1 MLDANF
7 QIENRKEEQKNKTK
21 GFVATAAFHA
31 LLLLLLYFYVI
42 TPPNPPFEDNDGGM
56 AINFG
61 TSDVGEGDVQPM
73 NYTPVQTETEVT
85 ENASSKPVVSEESVV
100 TQNEE
105 EAIAMNDKKVKEK
118 TVIKP
123 KPDENALFKPSK
135 NPTPT
140 NTEKPKVDDNSLFKP
155 GAYGTPNNSKGDG
168 EGGGKGDQGDPS
180 GDPNSKS
187 YKGSGTGTGTGT
199 GSGNGSGNVN
209 LSGRSVLSR
218 HVPKNPCEQT
228 RGKVMVAIRVN
239 RQGQVTSAN
248 YAQGGSTTADDCL
261 VNVALQAARKYTFD
275 VKSDAAE
282 IQNGTILF
290 MFKEN

>member
-1 MLDANF
+1 
-7 QIENRKEEQKNKTK
+7 
-21 GFVATAAFHA
+21 
-31 LLLLLLYFYVI
+31 
-42 TPPNPPFEDNDGGM
+42 
-56 AINFG
+56 
-61 TSDVGEGDVQPM
+61 
-73 NYTPVQTETEVT
+73 
-85 ENASSKPVVSEESVV
+85 
-100 TQNEE
+100 
-105 EAIAMNDKKVKEK
+105 MNDKKVKEK

-123 KPDENALFKPSK
+123 KPDENALYKPSK